1 MVAICNAA
9 HSKFQTL
16 GRLYMEQHRTS
27 SGHHIARPRKKI
39 ETEAASC
46 GAMAGKTNALWVAAC
61 ALLLLCSSLSAG
73 ESMLSQFTVFLLV
86 VVA

>member
-1 MVAICNAA
+1 
-9 HSKFQTL
+9 
-16 GRLYMEQHRTS
+16 
-27 SGHHIARPRKKI
+27 
-39 ETEAASC
+39 
-46 GAMAGKTNALWVAAC
+46 MAGKTNALWVAAC